1 MVGIEYWFMK
11 NSRSKL
17 AARKIVVAA
26 VMAAGVVAA
35 THTASAANKKPVVHH
50 PPAKK
55 AAPMHHAPAQP
66 QAAAKKADA
75 QTLAQQQAAEQA
87 KKQAD
92 AAQANGGAAA
102 PLARPV
108 APVTPQDPAKLVGV
122 AQAPVQGDLDKKLVG
137 VWTVSS
143 TGAALG
149 ILKIAA
155 SGEYVWK
162 TDDAE
167 SKGKLLQVV
176 PRRDSKTGVT
186 YWKLKDDKQ
195 QFYAF
200 ISPDS
205 PGKLSLNAVDTNA
218 AVAEG
223 VLKDSAKATDA
234 PAAASETT
242 EKSAKS

>member
-1 MVGIEYWFMK
+1 MK
-11 NSRSKL
+11 VLRGKL
-17 AARKIVVAA
+17 AVRNFAVAA
-26 VMAAGVVAA
+26 AILTGAGVGSHTSVAVAA
-35 THTASAANKKPVVHH
+35 TKKPVAH
-50 PPAKK
+50 K
-55 AAPMHHAPAQP
+55 AAPMHHAPAHPQP

-75 QTLAQQQAAEQA
+75 QALAQQQAAEQA

-92 AAQANGGAAA
+92 AAQANGAAGAAA
-102 PLARPV
+102 APMARPV

-137 VWTVSS
+137 EWSVSS

-149 ILKIAA
+149 TLKISA
-155 SGEYVWK
+155 SGEYAWK

-167 SKGKLLQVV
+167 SKGKLLQVI

-195 QFYAF
+195 QYYAF
-200 ISPDS
+200 LSPDS
-205 PGKLSLNAVDTNA
+205 PGKLALHAADTNA

-223 VLKDSAKATDA
+223 VLRDSAKATDA
-234 PAAASETT
+234 PAADSEKT

>member
-1 MVGIEYWFMK
+1 MVGIKFWFMK

-17 AARKIVVAA
+17 AARKIAVAA

-35 THTASAANKKPVVHH
+35 THTASAANKKPVVYH
-50 PPAKK
+50 PPAHK

-102 PLARPV
+102 PMVRPV

-149 ILKIAA
+149 TLKIAA

-195 QFYAF
+195 QYYAF

-205 PGKLSLNAVDTNA
+205 PGKLSLNAADTNA

-223 VLKDSAKATDA
+223 VLKDSAKAAEA
-234 PAAASETT
+234 PEADSEKT

>member
-1 MVGIEYWFMK
+1 MVGIKIWFMK

-26 VMAAGVVAA
+26 VMAASVVAA
-35 THTASAANKKPVVHH
+35 THTASAANKKPVVYH
-50 PPAKK
+50 PPAHK

-75 QTLAQQQAAEQA
+75 QTLAQQQAAAQA

-149 ILKIAA
+149 TLKIAA

-205 PGKLSLNAVDTNA
+205 ADKLSIHVADTNA
-218 AVAEG
+218 AFAEG
-223 VLKDSAKATDA
+223 TLKETGKAAEKPAEDA
-234 PAAASETT
+234 EKT

>member
-1 MVGIEYWFMK
+1 MVGIKFWFMK

-35 THTASAANKKPVVHH
+35 THTASAANKKPVVYH
-50 PPAKK
+50 PPAHK

-102 PLARPV
+102 PMVRPV

-149 ILKIAA
+149 TLKIAA

-195 QFYAF
+195 QYYAF

-205 PGKLSLNAVDTNA
+205 PGKLSLNAADTNA

-223 VLKDSAKATDA
+223 VLKDSAKAAEA
-234 PAAASETT
+234 PAADSEKTERT
-242 EKSAKS
+242 EKS

>member
-1 MVGIEYWFMK
+1 MV
-11 NSRSKL
+11 
-17 AARKIVVAA
+17 RKIATVVVVAA
-26 VMAAGVVAA
+26 AVSG
-35 THTASAANKKPVVHH
+35 TASAANKKPVA
-50 PPAKK
+50 PRK
-55 AAPMHHAPAQP
+55 AAPVHHAPAKP
-66 QAAAKKADA
+66 HPPAAAKKTDPQA
-75 QTLAQQQAAEQA
+75 LAQQQAAEQA

-92 AAQANGGAAA
+92 AAQAAGAAGAAGAAA
-102 PLARPV
+102 PMLRPV

-137 VWTVSS
+137 VWAVSS

-149 ILKIAA
+149 MLKIAA
-155 SGEYVWK
+155 NGEYVWK

-195 QFYAF
+195 QYYAF
-200 ISPDS
+200 LSPDS
-205 PGKLSLNAVDTNA
+205 PGKLSLNSVDTNA

-234 PAAASETT
+234 PAADADKT
-242 EKSAKS
+242 EKPAKS